1 MRVLNRIALAMVLI
15 SVSLAPPVV
24 AQGGGEVLTNESVIQ
39 MVVGKVP
46 RDLIVSKIKSTKSTF
61 DLSPDGLIKLSTGKV
76 PSDMM
81 KLMMNTQA
89 AASGTVK
96 ETLTNDGVIKMVVG
110 GLSRE
115 IIIAKIQM
123 SKPGYDLTTTGLLD
137 LSKNK
142 VSEEVQKAMLA
153 SSSGT
158 PPKPGV

>member
-1 MRVLNRIALAMVLI
+1 MRVLTRVTVAMALLFTP
-15 SVSLAPPVV
+15 LASRAV
-24 AQGGGEVLTNESVIQ
+24 AQAGGGEVLNNESIIQ
-39 MVVGKVP
+39 MVAGKVP
-46 RDLIVSKIKSTKSTF
+46 KDLIVSKIKSTKSTF

-76 PSDMM
+76 SSDMI
-81 KLMMNTQA
+81 KLMMTTQG
-89 AASGTVK
+89 AASGSAK
-96 ETLTNDGVIKMVVG
+96 ETLTNDGVIKMVAG

-123 SKPGYDLTTTGLLD
+123 SKPGYDLTTSGLLD

-158 PPKPGV
+158 PPKP